1 MTKLDA
7 IWNRA
12 RADLTLTL
20 DNGEKDGYLWEHCA
34 LVARTAQRIS
44 QLPELRTRSVDEA
57 ALVAA
62 GLYHEAGWVGRF
74 RDRHVTAPEILS
86 RSRGEA
92 HRETG
97 AMMMEER
104 LAELLNPE
112 SLKKASTAIRTIN
125 DRDVRSIEGQI
136 LTEAENLC
144 AVGALS
150 LWGLIRR
157 GALEGKGVQSA
168 IDTWRRQKEYSFW
181 TAHINHSFRFDQVK
195 EAARQRLAAFERLM
209 EEIDAQF
216 SCNDL
221 GV

>member
-7 IWNRA
+7 IWSRA
-12 RADLTLTL
+12 RADLIITL
-20 DNGEKDGYLWEHCA
+20 DNGEKDVYLWEHSA
-34 LVARTAQRIS
+34 LVARTAQRIA

-62 GLYHEAGWVGRF
+62 GLYHEAGWIGRF
-74 RDRHVTAPEILS
+74 RDGQVTTSEILC

-104 LAELLNPE
+104 LADVLPADPM
-112 SLKKASTAIRTIN
+112 KKASTAIRTLN
-125 DRDVRSIEGQI
+125 DRDVRSTEGQV

-144 AVGALS
+144 AVGAIS
-150 LWGLIRR
+150 LWTIIRK

-195 EAARQRLAAFERLM
+195 EIAKKRLAAFERLM
-209 EEIDAQF
+209 EETEAQF
-216 SCNDL
+216 TCNDI
-221 GV
+221 VP